1 MLNNLFSIYTRP
13 FSINFYLR
21 IWVTD
26 RRVSTPLLLRAAL
39 LIFLSVQC
47 FLKMSSHDEIS
58 RNTRRQQRWPRS
70 IPDIAIF
77 LYPFPPPQGALACCN
92 DELIK
97 NVTRPMCLKVSSEIP
112 LSNGSLIKKYLRH
125 RLRQV
130 FRGISR
136 NRLQALSDRRS
147 NFSKIKIFEIRIIF
161 KDSRFYY
168 YLLLLFT
175 FFLFF
180 NIW

>member
-1 MLNNLFSIYTRP
+1 MNLHYIIRNILFLKFKFLSDDVTFLFYFIFSQSLNKGSSTLNNLFSIYTRP

-70 IPDIAIF
+70 IPDICNF
-77 LYPFPPPQGALACCN
+77 SPPPPPPSIGGAC
-92 DELIK
+92 
-97 NVTRPMCLKVSSEIP
+97 V
-112 LSNGSLIKKYLRH
+112 
-125 RLRQV
+125 
-130 FRGISR
+130 
-136 NRLQALSDRRS
+136 LQRRI
-147 NFSKIKIFEIRIIF
+147 N
-161 KDSRFYY
+161 
-168 YLLLLFT
+168 
-175 FFLFF
+175 
-180 NIW
+180 